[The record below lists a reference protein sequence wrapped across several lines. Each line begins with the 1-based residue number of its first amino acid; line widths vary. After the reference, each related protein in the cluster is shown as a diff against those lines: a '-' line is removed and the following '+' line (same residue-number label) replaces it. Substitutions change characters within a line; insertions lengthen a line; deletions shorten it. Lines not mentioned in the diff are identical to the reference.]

1 MRFKALYDKS
11 NIKCHIVEIHA
22 LCCLWLR
29 NPTKDNT
36 MNSDTYVNQKN
47 DETETQN
54 LLSFLVPPNNC

>member
-1 MRFKALYDKS
+1 MRFKASYDKS
-11 NIKCHIVEIHA
+11 NIKCHIVEIHP
-22 LCCLWLR
+22 LHCLWLR
-29 NPTKDNT
+29 NSTKDNT